1 MANCK
6 VWLHTAGMNLWL
18 TVRECVAAEV
28 GRQYTENPETRVFT
42 LQLPLICLPKSISVS
57 LNLNFLFC
65 KMRELL
71 ILKILPSTKNLH
83 TLHCA
88 SWTDAH
94 WSIRMRASILRPILS
109 MVQSPWLARFIGT
122 AVWHRDAKWS
132 CSRIRITSFCQLA
145 KGLINHV
152 PWLSCG
158 ASETINSNFNSSC
171 TKYLYLR
178 AKWQLISFLGSIF
191 MVPIEKLVD

>member
-6 VWLHTAGMNLWL
+6 VWLQTAGMNLWL

-42 LQLPLICLPKSISVS
+42 LQLPLIGRPKSISVS

-94 WSIRMRASILRPILS
+94 WSICMRASILFES
-109 MVQSPWLARFIGT
+109 
-122 AVWHRDAKWS
+122 H
-132 CSRIRITSFCQLA
+132 
-145 KGLINHV
+145 
-152 PWLSCG
+152 
-158 ASETINSNFNSSC
+158 TIYAPV
-171 TKYLYLR
+171 T
-178 AKWQLISFLGSIF
+178 LISEIYRYSSVTQGCTMIMF
-191 MVPIEKLVD
+191 KN